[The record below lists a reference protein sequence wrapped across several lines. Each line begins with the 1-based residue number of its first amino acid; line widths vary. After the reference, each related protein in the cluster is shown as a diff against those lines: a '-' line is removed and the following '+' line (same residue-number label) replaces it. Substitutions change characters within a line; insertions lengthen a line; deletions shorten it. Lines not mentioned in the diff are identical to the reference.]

1 MKIMRQGGDYLII
14 DDKEKVIE
22 IVKEKDIIDGDAVML
37 EQKRRKAYT
46 EYASTLSNE
55 SLLEAFAELVGTI
68 VLEKDSNYPDFDSVA
83 EVIYEAIIARMS
95 K

>member
-1 MKIMRQGGDYLII
+1 MRQGGDYLII

-22 IVKEKDIIDGDAVML
+22 IVKEKDIINGDAVML
-37 EQKRRKAYT
+37 EQKRRKTYM
-46 EYASTLSNE
+46 EYASNLSNE
-55 SLLEAFAELVGTI
+55 SLLEAFAELIGAI
-68 VLEKDSNYPDFDSVA
+68 VLEKDSNYPDFDNVA

>member
-14 DDKEKVIE
+14 NDKEKVIE

-37 EQKRRKAYT
+37 EQKRRKTYM

-55 SLLEAFAELVGTI
+55 SLLEAFAELIGTI
-68 VLEKDSNYPDFDSVA
+68 VLEKDSNYPDFDNVA